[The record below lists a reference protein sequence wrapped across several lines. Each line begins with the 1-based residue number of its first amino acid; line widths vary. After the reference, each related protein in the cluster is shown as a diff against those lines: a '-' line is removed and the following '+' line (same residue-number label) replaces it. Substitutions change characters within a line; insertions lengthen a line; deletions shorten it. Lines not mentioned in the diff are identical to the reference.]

1 VRIVQACPYSWDAPG
16 GVQVHVRDLSE
27 ELRSRGHQVL
37 ILAPGD
43 RPRSDPGI
51 QIVGRPVRIGYQ
63 GTVAPLCFT
72 PASFVAVRQGL
83 GAFRPDV
90 IHAHEPLV
98 PSTSMFAILASGRAA
113 TVGTFHAYS
122 ESSELFDKTKS
133 FVRPV
138 WKRLRQRI
146 AVSNAAADFVRSR
159 MLTGDVEIVPNGV
172 DVARFAAAMGPPE
185 GLPEG
190 RLVLW
195 VGRLDPQK
203 GFPVALAAF
212 AEVARD
218 HGDLRF
224 LVVGDGA
231 DRTAVGMQPEDVR
244 RKVTMLGMVPNERL
258 APYYAAADAYLNG
271 AVGQES
277 FGLVL
282 VEAMA
287 AGAPVVATDIPCYR
301 DVVNDG
307 ETGLLAPPN
316 DPHALAGALRRVL
329 DDPALADRLREAG
342 RERAATFAWPRVA
355 DRIEEAYERARRDTI

>member
-16 GVQVHVRDLSE
+16 GVQVHVRDLAA

-43 RPRSDPGI
+43 RPRADPQI

-72 PASFVAVRQGL
+72 PASFVAVRQAI
-83 GAFRPDV
+83 GALRPDV
-90 IHAHEPLV
+90 IHVHEPLV
-98 PSTSMFAILASGRAA
+98 PSTSMFATLAGGRAA

-122 ESSELFDKTKS
+122 ESSELFDRAKS

-138 WKRLRQRI
+138 WKRLRRRI

-172 DVARFAAAMGPPE
+172 DVARFAAAEPAE

-190 RLVLW
+190 PRVLW

-218 HGDLRF
+218 RDDLRF
-224 LVVGDGA
+224 VVIGDGA
-231 DRTAVGMQPEDVR
+231 DRTAVGMQPEEVR

-258 APYYAAADAYLNG
+258 GPYYAAADAYLNG
-271 AVGQES
+271 ATGQES

-287 AGAPVVATDIPCYR
+287 AGTPVVATDIPGYR
-301 DVVNDG
+301 EVVVHQ

-316 DPHALAGALRRVL
+316 DPQALADALRRVL
-329 DDPALADRLREAG
+329 DDPALAERLRAAG
-342 RERAATFAWPRVA
+342 RERAETFAWPRVA
-355 DRIEEAYERARRDTI
+355 DRIEEVYERARRDTI